1 MRSPSRVNISI
12 DPSDMHKIMIPGI
25 ALGKTLSGKIL
36 AMRATC
42 PRDRIFDAWKY
53 GYDISRDLEA
63 IARVR
68 GLPKHV
74 DVNNP
79 CYFI

>member
-1 MRSPSRVNISI
+1 MPERSY
-12 DPSDMHKIMIPGI
+12 
-25 ALGKTLSGKIL
+25 
-36 AMRATC
+36 
-42 PRDRIFDAWKY
+42 FDAWKY
-53 GYDISRDLEA
+53 GYDISRDLGA

-68 GLPKHV
+68 GPPKHV